1 MTDCET
7 IGRSFMIEYCS
18 YGDYVF
24 REERICS
31 GVTDGGRGEA
41 VAPGA
46 AGEWGTKLP
55 RRNSL

>member
-7 IGRSFMIEYCS
+7 IGRSFMTEYCS

-31 GVTDGGRGEA
+31 GVTDGGRLEA
-41 VAPGA
+41 VAPGRC
-46 AGEWGTKLP
+46 
-55 RRNSL
+55 RRMGHKTASPK

>member
-7 IGRSFMIEYCS
+7 IGRSFMTEYCS

-31 GVTDGGRGEA
+31 GVTDGGRLEA
-41 VAPGA
+41 VAPGRCRRMGHKA
-46 AGEWGTKLP
+46 ASPK
-55 RRNSL
+55 